1 MDNAFSSATASEP
14 FCGLLDIGERR
25 LFAEVAGTGFPTVV
39 LEAGRGDWS
48 DTWQPIWAD
57 LVALTRVVRYD
68 RAGLGRS
75 DPVVLPRSCDD
86 LVLDLHRLLQLV
98 AQPGSYILVGHS
110 IGGLTIRLYAQHY
123 PQEIVGMVLVDPT
136 HHDSFARERAVLPP
150 ESPSDSVSL
159 REMREQLNQR
169 PIPSG
174 DDLIDTLLCQEQA
187 RRCGRLGNMPL
198 IVLTGMRR
206 RRFAE
211 IPDELIAG
219 FYALK
224 WELHQ
229 DLVRLSEAG
238 MLMRAEHSGHDI
250 PSDEP
255 VKILE
260 AIRMLVDTLRARV

>member
-14 FCGLLDIGERR
+14 FSGLVDIGERR
-25 LFAEVAGTGFPTVV
+25 LFAEVAGTGIPTVV

-48 DTWQPIWAD
+48 DTWEPIWAD

-75 DPVVLPRSCDD
+75 DPVVMPRTCAD

-98 AQPGSYILVGHS
+98 AQPGPYILVGHS
-110 IGGLTIRLYAQHY
+110 IGGLTIRLYAHHY

-150 ESPSDSVSL
+150 ESPSESVTL

-187 RRCGRLGNMPL
+187 RRCGRLGTMPL

-206 RRFAE
+206 RFAD
-211 IPDELIAG
+211 IPEELIAG
-219 FYALK
+219 FYELK

-229 DLVRLSEAG
+229 NLVRLSEAG

-255 VKILE
+255 AKILE
-260 AIRMLVDTLRARV
+260 AIRMLIDTLQARA